1 MQLHVLSLTRPA
13 VIYVDDTLRKKLVYK
28 SNVLYVSNDEEHE
41 FIYENFEM
49 MFQFFKKVHTYNAA
63 VMFLDKTTGNVHC
76 LTYNPWTARSN
87 SIDILNYTDH
97 LEDVFYDKMQNL
109 QGRTLKLAQYSN
121 PPKSIIKDQRL
132 NGYDSFLLSII
143 LDKLNATYS
152 LNKYYDNFKS
162 VQRDLIK
169 NNADLTMNTAKSSN
183 FYISYFSTNI
193 YLNEIE
199 SICILVPRKNGPII
213 NMLLTP
219 FSEGS
224 LISVGG
230 CMLVFTM
237 LWWKLKAGQENRLV
251 SAIGDILQLV
261 IVGGLPKLPK
271 TLLKKILVTSIM
283 TFSFFLMSSYKSIL
297 ITNIIE
303 SNVGNSDFKTMAELL
318 TTNKNLKFHVTDDL
332 REDIIFFMD
341 EELKKRLIPFDVESN
356 NTRPFENIVD
366 FDNCYILTETD
377 AHLFLNSELNYEG
390 NELRMYLLKEKLFF
404 SLKSISISSE
414 SHLEEKLNDLVL
426 RVSESGMAKYWGILS
441 QTTDLNVKLQTRR
454 EIESIQNITINFK
467 IFGKIL
473 NLYVI
478 FICISTIV
486 FFLEVFI
493 YWLRKPFVSAIFR

>member
-1 MQLHVLSLTRPA
+1 MSLTRPA
-13 VIYVDDTLRKKLVYK
+13 VIYVDETLRKKLVYK
-28 SNVLYVSNDEEHE
+28 SNVLYVSTDEENE
-41 FIYENFEM
+41 FRYKYFEI
-49 MFQFFKKVHTYNAA
+49 MFEFLKMVYTYNAA
-63 VMFLDKTTGNVHC
+63 LMFLDKATRNAHC
-76 LTYNPWTARSN
+76 FTYNPWTATN
-87 SIDILNYTDH
+87 NTIEILNYTDH
-97 LEDVFYDKMQNL
+97 LEDVYFDKMNNL

-132 NGYDSFLLSII
+132 YGYDSYLLNII

-162 VQRDLIK
+162 VQRDLVQ

-199 SICILVPRKNGPII
+199 SVCILVPRKNGAFI
-213 NMLLTP
+213 NILLTP
-219 FSEGS
+219 FGGDS
-224 LISVGG
+224 LIFVGV
-230 CMLVFTM
+230 CLMVFTV

-251 SAIGDILQLV
+251 SAIGDMLQLF
-261 IVGGLPKLPK
+261 IVGSVPKLPK

-303 SNVGNSDFKTMAELL
+303 SNVENSDFKTLAELL

-332 REDIIFFMD
+332 RADIIFFMD

-377 AHLFLNSELNYEG
+377 AHLFLNSERNYKG

-426 RVSESGMAKYWGILS
+426 RVSESGIAKYWGVLS
-441 QTTDLNVKLQTRR
+441 QITDLKAQLQTQR
-454 EIESIQNITINFK
+454 EIESIQNIKINFK
-467 IFGKIL
+467 IFGKML

-478 FICISTIV
+478 FICISTVV
-486 FFLEVFI
+486 FFLEVFN
-493 YWLRKPFVSAIFR
+493 YWLWKPLVSAAFP